1 MNIQSIYRTAFLSAA
16 LSTLSLIGTAQVVA
30 SDLISAPVSIKV
42 SYADLNLSNPAG
54 ADALYGRIKH
64 AAKQAC
70 GYEGSSL
77 ADRRLWRICVNE
89 AVGDAV
95 GRVNSPLLTAAHSGK
110 SPAPVTAM
118 LAK

>member
-16 LSTLSLIGTAQVVA
+16 LSTLSLIGTTQVVA

-42 SYADLNLSNPAG
+42 SYADLNLSSTAG
-54 ADALYGRIKH
+54 ANALYGRIKS

-77 ADRRLWRICVNE
+77 TDIRLWRRCVHE
-89 AVGDAV
+89 AVDDAV
-95 GRVNSPLLTAAHSGK
+95 GRVNSPLLTQVHTGT
-110 SPAPVTAM
+110 SPTVTAM

>member
-16 LSTLSLIGTAQVVA
+16 LSTLSLIGTTQVVA

-54 ADALYGRIKH
+54 ADALYGRIKR
-64 AAKQAC
+64 AAK
-70 GYEGSSL
+70 
-77 ADRRLWRICVNE
+77 RRAATRVPHWRTE
-89 AVGDAV
+89 AVARLRER
-95 GRVNSPLLTAAHSGK
+95 GRRRCRRPGEQPAAHRVHSGK
-110 SPAPVTAM
+110 SPTVTAM